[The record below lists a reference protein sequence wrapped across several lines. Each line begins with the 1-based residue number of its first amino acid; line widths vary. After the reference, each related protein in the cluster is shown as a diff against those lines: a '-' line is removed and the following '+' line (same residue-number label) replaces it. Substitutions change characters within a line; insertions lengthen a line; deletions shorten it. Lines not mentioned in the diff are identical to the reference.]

1 MSVRFVQPEHVDI
14 LREYLSDSATI
25 LIYPQAQ
32 QKATEMGVEDGDPID
47 GYDFGG
53 DSDMI
58 VDKVASERHLF
69 FSTLDEKTKQD
80 KDVL

>member
-14 LREYLSDSATI
+14 LRDFATM

-32 QKATEMGVEDGDPID
+32 QKDTEMGLEDGSPID
-47 GYDFGG
+47 RYDFSG

-69 FSTLDEKTKQD
+69 F
-80 KDVL
+80 